1 MPSPS
6 SALEEMEDVG
16 VNPGDTGPS
25 HEALPATLDAA
36 TGRPTA
42 STANN
47 NDGLQIGES
56 HEQYEQHEQHKQN
69 VKSQVAFG
77 SGNSGLQ
84 AGVIY
89 GNIQGVSFHYAESQS
104 IFGSLVHGIQ
114 PLDTS
119 TINVLARRAEVQA
132 GRTVSTIPPKQRI

>member
-1 MPSPS
+1 MLSPS
-6 SALEEMEDVG
+6 SALEEIEDVG

-25 HEALPATLDAA
+25 HQTLHATLETA

-47 NDGLQIGES
+47 NNGLQIGES
-56 HEQYEQHEQHKQN
+56 HEQYEQHEQN
-69 VKSQVAFG
+69 VKSHVAFG

-119 TINVLARRAEVQA
+119 TIDVLARRAEVQA
-132 GRTVSTIPPKQRI
+132 GRTVSTMPPKQRI